1 MPNKSR
7 CWTRKIIKSI
17 KVIYNIFQNV
27 YIIFGN
33 NNADTSMRIQKGWWW
48 ESTIHDNQIQGNTG
62 KNDDWNHSLLV
73 CPTLWALQSKLIT
86 IRSLL
91 GANKLMHTFYLW
103 LKKDK
108 ADLYCPRKNQ
118 WGQSK
123 HKDNRPYCESQSNI
137 TVHTGNDMTLMEWS
151 QHIKK
156 DFG

>member
-1 MPNKSR
+1 MVMGSPQYMITN
-7 CWTRKIIKSI
+7 
-17 KVIYNIFQNV
+17 
-27 YIIFGN
+27 
-33 NNADTSMRIQKGWWW
+33 
-48 ESTIHDNQIQGNTG
+48 IQGNTG

-73 CPTLWALQSKLIT
+73 CPTLWAQQSKLIP

-108 ADLYCPRKNQ
+108 ADLDCLRKNQ

-123 HKDNRPYCESQSNI
+123 HKDDRPYCESQSNI
-137 TVHTGNDMTLMEWS
+137 MVRTGNDMTLMEQS

-156 DFG
+156 DVG